1 VPLCFHSAHFLQCIS
16 FSNPFFRDVGKNL
29 VVPGGAKVIDAHK
42 KLVIPGNTLISYL
55 LLISTGDLMAVLEII
70 ADHQTLSDQIYQFFS
85 TWNPS
90 I

>member
-1 VPLCFHSAHFLQCIS
+1 M
-16 FSNPFFRDVGKNL
+16 
-29 VVPGGAKVIDAHK
+29 IDAHK